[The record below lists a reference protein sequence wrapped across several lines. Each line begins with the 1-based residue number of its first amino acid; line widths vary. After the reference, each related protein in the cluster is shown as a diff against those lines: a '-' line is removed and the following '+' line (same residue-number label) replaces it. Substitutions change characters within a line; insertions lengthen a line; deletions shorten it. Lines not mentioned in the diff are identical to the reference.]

1 MFHESFRCDGE
12 LDSND
17 EQQNGDELTT
27 PKLRWRRGEPTPMI
41 QGLYG
46 GGELRRWGLMI
57 GASERGETT
66 NHGLQSRDAE
76 RLHGV
81 EVSRTRRFATKR
93 RERKKTTLLLQPI

>member
-1 MFHESFRCDGE
+1 MFHESFECDGE

-17 EQQNGDELTT
+17 EQHDEDELT
-27 PKLRWRRGEPTPMI
+27 I
-41 QGLYG
+41 

-76 RLHGV
+76 RLHGI
-81 EVSRTRRFATKR
+81 EESRTRCFATER
-93 RERKKTTLLLQPI
+93 RKRKKTKDDTAPPANLIVPRTR